1 VPEEKRTRYLYLTIW
16 LMLSFCFAV
25 VSAGFAAEETR
36 VHWIDLNQ
44 MKKIIEEQAPVIV
57 DLRTPRE
64 FEQGHIPGAV
74 NVPVDDLRANRALL
88 DAYKDQPVL
97 LYCRTV
103 NRTGRA
109 LWLLEGLGFKMIY
122 ALNGGYA
129 DYRIKNQ

>member
-1 VPEEKRTRYLYLTIW
+1 LYLTIW

-88 DAYKDQPVL
+88 DAYKDQPDL

-103 NRTGRA
+103 NPTGRA

-122 ALNGGYA
+122 DLIGGYA